1 MTDGSKD
8 SFLES
13 GEHLL
18 LSAMAVILMGLLSWG
33 LITANLPA
41 TVVAG
46 VGIAT
51 VITMATPGLLASEDQ
66 RSQATERTLRV
77 ASATQYHMRGGLT
90 EEGCRAVC
98 QLLLPETD
106 ATAIAMTDTHRTLA
120 FAGNGNYSM
129 EEGIPNSPHTN
140 EVLENGRIQTFS
152 KLNEGRWSRTDGF
165 LGGFLSEAMRTY
177 PVGIIVPLT
186 VSENTVG
193 TLKLYYHNGS
203 DINRTQLAIARGFAE
218 LLSSQL
224 SVYELDRQEELT
236 ARAEVKALQAQIN
249 PHFLFNTLNTI
260 AAFTRIDPTR
270 ARDLLREFSVFYR
283 RTLEG
288 TEAPILLEAELE
300 QTRRYLTLEKAR
312 FGDDR
317 IVLTEDV
324 APGCGKIK
332 VPAFIIQPIVENAVR
347 HGMRE
352 EGPLHIDVQ
361 VATDGEDVLVAIADD
376 GVGMDEEVAE
386 ELLKQSEQPMPR
398 HLAKGTGI
406 ALRNVADRIELFY
419 GEGSGVE
426 VMSKVGSGTCVTLRL
441 VGVAPTEDED
451 DDVDVDDWGDED

>member
-1 MTDGSKD
+1 MGPHRGNLLATVLGGVGLATIITMAS
-8 SFLES
+8 SS
-13 GEHLL
+13 LL
-18 LSAMAVILMGLLSWG
+18 LSD
-33 LITANLPA
+33 
-41 TVVAG
+41 
-46 VGIAT
+46 
-51 VITMATPGLLASEDQ
+51 DQ

-90 EEGCRAVC
+90 PEACRAVC
-98 QLLLPETD
+98 QLLLPETE
-106 ATAIAMTDTHRTLA
+106 ATAIAMTDAHETLA
-120 FAGNGNYSM
+120 YVGEGSYGAG
-129 EEGIPNSPHTN
+129 EGSPNSDPTS

-152 KLNEGRWSRTDGF
+152 NLNENQWSPAVGLLR
-165 LGGFLSEAMRTY
+165 GFLSEAVRTY

-186 VSENTVG
+186 VSDRTVG
-193 TLKLYYHNGS
+193 TIKLYYRRGS
-203 DINRTQLAIARGFAE
+203 EINRTQMAIARGFAE

-224 SVYELDRQEELT
+224 SVYELDRQAELT

-260 AAFTRIDPTR
+260 AAFTRTDPTR

-288 TEAPILLEAELE
+288 TEAPIRLADELE
-300 QTRRYLTLEKAR
+300 QTRRYLTIERAR

-324 APGCGKIK
+324 EPGCGDIK
-332 VPAFIIQPIVENAVR
+332 VPAFIVQPIVENAVR
-347 HGMRE
+347 HAMRE

-361 VATDGEDVLVAIADD
+361 VATDGEDVLIAVADD
-376 GVGMDEEVAE
+376 GVGMDEEVAAR
-386 ELLKQSEQPMPR
+386 LLAEPSGTSSDTS
-398 HLAKGTGI
+398 KGTGI

-426 VMSKVGSGTCVTLRL
+426 VMSKVGAGTSVTLRL
-441 VGVAPTEDED
+441 VGVAPPQDETSP
-451 DDVDVDDWGDED
+451 DEWDESE